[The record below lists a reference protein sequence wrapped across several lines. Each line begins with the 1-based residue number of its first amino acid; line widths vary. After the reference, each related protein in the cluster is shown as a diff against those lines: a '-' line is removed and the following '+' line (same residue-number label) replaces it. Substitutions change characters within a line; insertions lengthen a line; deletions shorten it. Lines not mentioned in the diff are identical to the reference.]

1 MAAVST
7 TSAGRRR
14 WVWHPLAA
22 GLSLTAAAL
31 AVAGA
36 VAAGGVPPWLALG
49 AWLLMGLVAGYAT
62 SGST

>member
-7 TSAGRRR
+7 TSARRR
-14 WVWHPLAA
+14 WVWHPLTA
-22 GLSLTAAAL
+22 GGSLTAAAL

-36 VAAGGVPPWLALG
+36 VTAGAAPPWLALG
-49 AWLLMGLVAGYAT
+49 AWLLMGMVAGYAT